1 MNSSKNTFEAEK
13 QRIVQW
19 VLGLSEPKLL
29 ERVKYLMASQSE
41 VDWWDEITEPEKL
54 AINEGL
60 AQIKAG
66 QGIPHDE
73 VKRGYAKWL

>member
-41 VDWWDEITEPEKL
+41 VDWWDEITDAEKM

-73 VKRGYAKWL
+73 VKKGYVKWL

>member
-29 ERVKYLMASQSE
+29 ERLKYLMASQSE
-41 VDWWDEITEPEKL
+41 VDWWDEITDAEKM

-66 QGIPHDE
+66 KGIPHDE
-73 VKRGYAKWL
+73 VKKGYAKWL